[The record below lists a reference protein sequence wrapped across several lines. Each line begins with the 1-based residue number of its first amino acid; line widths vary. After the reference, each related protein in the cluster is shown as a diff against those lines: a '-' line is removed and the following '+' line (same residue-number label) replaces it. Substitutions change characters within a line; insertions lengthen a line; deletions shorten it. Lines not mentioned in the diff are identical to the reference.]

1 MDGMDGGVPLT
12 SGRDGLAA
20 ERPPEFRLAPAVLLL
35 AGVHFAAHADRVL
48 PAVAAPVLQAR
59 FGASDGAMGLLLGPA
74 FVIAYIF
81 GTILAGAWVDRARR
95 YRLIAWSLVVWSLA
109 SAALGLAQTWE
120 HLLAARLVVGL
131 GQAALAPA
139 ALSILLQ
146 ESPPGGGGRRVAAF
160 TSGAALGRSGALLA
174 GGALLALFAAV
185 SGAWPD
191 LRAPAPWRLMFFL
204 TAVPNLILAVLLF
217 RMAEPPPMLG
227 AVRIANGDAFRW
239 ARRHRLALGI
249 HLTVSSAAILL
260 TQALG
265 AWAPSLFVRAAGLEQ
280 AQGAMLA
287 GVVVLIA
294 GPAGHF
300 LGGSLIDRMRRTG
313 RSPATA
319 LALVFLPA
327 APCAALLGAAEG
339 PVEVAAAF
347 FALALVL
354 GAVAVAALAS
364 FQPLVPGRLRG
375 AGNAVYF
382 ATVSLVG
389 LGLGPPLVG
398 ILSDSLGSGSQGA
411 LGTALALVTA
421 GVAFPA
427 ALLSYVN
434 RAAWSKTAAA
444 AE

>member
-1 MDGMDGGVPLT
+1 MDGGIPLT
-12 SGRDGLAA
+12 PGSGGGTA
-20 ERPPEFRLAPAVLLL
+20 ERALETRLGPAVLLL
-35 AGVHFAAHADRVL
+35 AGAHFAAHADRVL
-48 PAVAAPVLQAR
+48 PAVVAPVLQAR

-74 FVIAYIF
+74 FVGAYIF
-81 GTILAGAWVDRARR
+81 GTILAGAWVDRVRR

-109 SAALGLAQTWE
+109 SAALGLAQSWE

-146 ESPPGGGGRRVAAF
+146 ETAPGGGGRKVAAF

-185 SGAWPD
+185 SGSWPD
-191 LRAPAPWRLMFFL
+191 AWALAPWRLMFLL
-204 TAVPNLILAVLLF
+204 TAIPNLILAILLF
-217 RMAEPPPMLG
+217 RKAEPPPTAG
-227 AVRIANGDAFRW
+227 ARQAARGDAWGW
-239 ARRHRLALGI
+239 ARHHRLALGV
-249 HLTVSSAAILL
+249 HLIVSSAAILL

-280 AQGAMLA
+280 AQSAMLA

-300 LGGSLIDRMRRTG
+300 LGGGLIDRMRRTG
-313 RSPATA
+313 HSPAGA
-319 LALVFLPA
+319 LAIVFLPA

-339 PVEVAAAF
+339 PVAVAAAF

-354 GAVAVAALAS
+354 GAAAVAALAS

-398 ILSDSLGSGSQGA
+398 FLSDSLSLGSQGS

-421 GVAFPA
+421 GVALPA
-427 ALLSYVN
+427 ALLSYLN

>member
-1 MDGMDGGVPLT
+1 MVGMDGGVPLT
-12 SGRDGLAA
+12 RGSGGGAT
-20 ERPPEFRLAPAVLLL
+20 ERSPDSRLGPAVLLL
-35 AGVHFAAHADRVL
+35 VGVHFAAHADRVL
-48 PAVAAPVLQAR
+48 PAVVAPVLQAR

-74 FVIAYIF
+74 FVGAYVL

-109 SAALGLAQTWE
+109 SAALGLAQAWE

-146 ESPPGGGGRRVAAF
+146 EAPPGGGGRRVAAF

-185 SGAWPD
+185 SGDWRATW
-191 LRAPAPWRLMFFL
+191 APAPWRLMFLL
-204 TAVPNLILAVLLF
+204 TAVPNLILAILLF
-217 RMAEPPPMLG
+217 RKAEPPPMVG
-227 AVRIANGDAFRW
+227 AVTRARGEAWEW
-239 ARRHRLALGI
+239 ARRHRLALGV
-249 HLTVSSAAILL
+249 HLVVSSAAILL

-280 AQGAMLA
+280 AQSAMLA

-313 RSPATA
+313 RSAAGA
-319 LALVFLPA
+319 LAIVFLPA
-327 APCAALLGAAEG
+327 APCAALLAVAEG
-339 PVEVAAAF
+339 PVAVAAAF

-375 AGNAVYF
+375 AGNAAYF
-382 ATVSLVG
+382 TTVSLVG

-398 ILSDSLGSGSQGA
+398 FLSDSLGAGSQSA
-411 LGTALALVTA
+411 LGTALAFVTA
-421 GVAFPA
+421 GVAIPA
-427 ALLSYVN
+427 ALLSYIN
-434 RAAWSKTAAA
+434 RTAWSETAAA